1 MSWWSPKQ
9 SVTASST
16 MEAEYVVCYE
26 ATRHAVSFRN
36 FIRDFGVVDS
46 IERPIMMYYYNT
58 IAVSFS
64 NNLKGN
70 PNAKYIDV
78 KYFVVNEKVE
88 ECKTRQ
94 KSNFSKERKNSNLPL
109 QYNLKT

>member
-1 MSWWSPKQ
+1 MTFSALIPP
-9 SVTASST
+9 T
-16 MEAEYVVCYE
+16 
-26 ATRHAVSFRN
+26 VSCTVHSLGMGCHN
-36 FIRDFGVVDS
+36 
-46 IERPIMMYYYNT
+46 NT